1 MENPCLG
8 LATCTLHRAPVGQ
21 GLRPALQACHFLLLL
36 FWYWR
41 AFATGT
47 AWAAGLCLIHHHHE
61 EYKICCDPRPASH
74 PPSSRGMAAVVY
86 TTTRPQFR
94 QTCGSRQL
102 ALCKSEGGA
111 ESRESPESPESR
123 KGIAVGFAQFGVFPG
138 YSPGIPVAKIRAMPA
153 IHALKFT
160 RCPRFVRFSD
170 GSLCNTESK

>member
-123 KGIAVGFAQFGVFPG
+123 KGIAVDSRNSG
-138 YSPGIPVAKIRAMPA
+138 YSPDIPLVFPS
-153 IHALKFT
+153 LKFA
-160 RCPRFVRFSD
+160 RCPLFTR
-170 GSLCNTESK
+170 